1 MVARLLLSPD
11 FARNRSMAAAIV
23 CAALSGCG
31 FTLLMPVIGINLELM
46 TGSGVLVGLNG
57 AAAALSTI
65 IATPFVPRLLSRLPG
80 RPLIVVSLLFSALC
94 LPLFRLLPDVTAWFS
109 LRFAMGVGITIV
121 FVASET
127 WINQIATPARRAT
140 ILAMYAT
147 ALACGFGLGG
157 MLLAVLGSQGWAPW
171 LAGMALFALGTLP
184 VIGLRGPE
192 IEPPSPEDASV
203 SAMAKAAAFA
213 PAAIGAGLLF
223 GATET
228 VFFSL
233 MPVYGVRIG
242 LEEAAIGI
250 IMACG
255 AVGGILLQV
264 PVGRL
269 ADTVG
274 KRPVVT
280 LITLVCLIGPLFV
293 WLAGDRALALYA
305 VMFVYVG
312 LATTLYTL
320 GLALIGDRFSGG
332 AIAAANAA
340 FVMAYGM
347 GSLLGPPVAGTAMD
361 IIDPQGVLI
370 AMSAMAAL
378 FLGVLAMRSVQRQT
392 G

>member
-1 MVARLLLSPD
+1 MIARLFLSPD
-11 FARNRSMAAAIV
+11 FARNRSLAAAIV
-23 CAALSGCG
+23 CATLSGCG
-31 FTLLMPVIGINLELM
+31 FTLLMPVIGINLEMM
-46 TGSGVLVGLNG
+46 TGSGALVGLNG

-65 IATPFVPRLLSRLPG
+65 IATPFVPGLLSRLPG
-80 RPLIVVSLLFSALC
+80 RPLIVLSLIFAAVC
-94 LPLFRLLPDVTAWFS
+94 LPLFRIFPDVTAWFV
-109 LRFAMGVGITIV
+109 LRFAMGVAITIV

-157 MLLAVLGSQGWAPW
+157 LLLSVLGSQGWAPW
-171 LAGMALFALGTLP
+171 IAGTLLFSLGTIP
-184 VIGLRGPE
+184 VMALRGPE
-192 IEPPSPEDASV
+192 IEPPSRSDAGTL
-203 SAMAKAAAFA
+203 AMFRAAAIA
-213 PAAIGAGLLF
+213 PTAIGAGLLF

-228 VFFSL
+228 IFFSL

-242 LEEAAIGI
+242 LAEAAIGI

-255 AVGGILLQV
+255 AVGGIMMQV

-269 ADTVG
+269 ADSIG
-274 KRPVVT
+274 KRPVVAAVS
-280 LITLVCLIGPLFV
+280 LVCLAGPAFV
-293 WLAGDRALALYA
+293 WMAGNTALALYA

-320 GLALIGDRFSGG
+320 GLAMIGDRFTGG

-340 FVMAYGM
+340 FVMAYGV
-347 GSLLGPPVAGTAMD
+347 GSFAGPPVAGMAMD
-361 IIDPQGVLI
+361 IVDPQGVLI
-370 AMSAMAAL
+370 VLSGFAL
-378 FLGVLAMRSVQRQT
+378 VFIGVLTARIVQSRN